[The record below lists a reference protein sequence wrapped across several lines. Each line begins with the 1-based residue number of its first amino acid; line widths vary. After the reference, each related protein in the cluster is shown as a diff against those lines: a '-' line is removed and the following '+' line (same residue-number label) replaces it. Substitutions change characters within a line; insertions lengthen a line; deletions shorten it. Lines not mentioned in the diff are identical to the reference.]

1 MKSHTSFRYILI
13 PMMITTSNVLF
24 ARGGGGFGFSGFH
37 GGYGGGFGRSFY
49 YMRYLR
55 GGGDW
60 TWFMIGGYAILGF
73 FLVLIVRY
81 CIRMYSV
88 HKKEGQTTQILE
100 QICETDSFWNVENM
114 KSLASDLFYK
124 MQVAREKNELERI
137 KSELTPELAV
147 QLQEILDEMK
157 SRKEINML
165 NHVRIEEVKILGC
178 EDYTDNNKDRFTA
191 YIFGTI
197 QDYTIDEE
205 TEEVIQNVRKRFTEF
220 EDFYHFIRVNNKWL
234 LEDITN
240 QVGLRKILK
249 SPIYSEELI

>member
-1 MKSHTSFRYILI
+1 MRRTGTTQYLLLLILI
-13 PMMITTSNVLF
+13 VKIDNIYAF
-24 ARGGGGFGFSGFH
+24 GGNFH
-37 GGYGGGFGRSFY
+37 TFNN
-49 YMRYLR
+49 MRYLR
-55 GGGDW
+55 RGSEDW

-124 MQVAREKNELERI
+124 MQIAWEKKELERI
-137 KSELTPELAV
+137 KSELTPELTV
-147 QLQEILDEMK
+147 QLQMILNEMK

-165 NHVRIEEVKILGC
+165 NHVRIEEVKIIGC

-191 YIFGTI
+191 YIYGTI

-205 TEEVIQNVRKRFTEF
+205 TEEVIQNVRKRYTEV
-220 EDFYHFIRVNNKWL
+220 EDFYHFVRVNDKWQ

-240 QVGLRKILK
+240 QVGLREILK
-249 SPIYSEELI
+249 SPIYSEN